1 MKEKISALLDDELD
15 EAEVPQL
22 CKSIRVEA
30 EMRKACGT
38 YLLIGDALRGESHLA
53 MDITPAVLGQLKNGP
68 VVFAPSPRHEWQ
80 RPLLAMA
87 ATIAGVAVVAWV
99 ALAPRQAFKVQEVAL
114 QRPIVIPAEPS
125 ATGVTSNDSDM
136 QEYLIAHQTH
146 SGSFYLNGDTQHIR
160 TVSASG
166 PGLRR

>member
-15 EAEVPQL
+15 AAEIRQL
-22 CKSIRVEA
+22 CKSIRGET
-30 EMRKACGT
+30 ELRKACST
-38 YLLIGDALRGESHLA
+38 YLLIGDALRGESYLA
-53 MDITPAVLGQLKNGP
+53 MDMTPAVIGQLADGP
-68 VVFAPSPRHEWQ
+68 FVFAPSRRNEWQ

-99 ALAPRQAFKVQEVAL
+99 ALAPQQAFRVQEVAL
-114 QRPIVIPAEPS
+114 QRPVIVSQSEPRV
-125 ATGVTSNDSDM
+125 ASNDGDM

>member
-87 ATIAGVAVVAWV
+87 ATIAGVAVGIFA
-99 ALAPRQAFKVQEVAL
+99 
-114 QRPIVIPAEPS
+114 
-125 ATGVTSNDSDM
+125 ATLM
-136 QEYLIAHQTH
+136 K
-146 SGSFYLNGDTQHIR
+146 R
-160 TVSASG
+160 
-166 PGLRR
+166 

>member
-15 EAEVPQL
+15 AAEVRQL
-22 CKSIRVEA
+22 CNSIKGEVEL
-30 EMRKACGT
+30 RKACSA
-38 YLLIGDALRGESHLA
+38 YLLIGDALRGESHLE
-53 MDITPAVLGQLKNGP
+53 MDIGAAVLKQLADGP
-68 VVFAPSPRHEWQ
+68 VVFAPGRRHEWQ

-87 ATIAGVAVVAWV
+87 ATVAGVAVVAWV
-99 ALAPRQAFKVQEVAL
+99 ALAPQQAFKLQEVAL
-114 QRPIVIPAEPS
+114 GRPVIVPS
-125 ATGVTSNDSDM
+125 QPEGKLASNDGDM

-166 PGLRR
+166 SGLHR